1 MNENLVDMIN
11 EAKKEEKTPEPV
23 VEVEVK
29 PQEPVVESPVASEQK
44 TVSMISFTNW
54 IEKNNNLL
62 GPTSDVAKVK
72 IAVSDVEADKSVGFK
87 APNLK
92 GEKDETGKIKK
103 DLFFIK
109 EINTIN
115 VLDLP
120 VYNLK
125 FFKGDIFRIIHEYN
139 PQIYIK
145 EYSTKNGSTLV
156 FCTPIDNHLIPY
168 FRIKVK
174 SKDLNIKIVEPN
186 IPELTEKLK
195 GNGDLEALQL
205 LYKQSIQVKDQLTT
219 MKAIVEWMLKRYAD
233 VIDVNHQILIDSV
246 LIAQFNY

>member
-1 MNENLVDMIN
+1 MVENLVEMIN
-11 EAKKEEKTPEPV
+11 SYKKDEKEPEPEIKEKQPEPV
-23 VEVEVK
+23 KEEQSV
-29 PQEPVVESPVASEQK
+29 SSEQK

-54 IEKNNNLL
+54 IEKNNSLL
-62 GPTSDVAKVK
+62 GPTSDVMKIK
-72 IAVSDVEADKSVGFK
+72 IAVSDVDTDNVGFK
-87 APNLK
+87 APSLK

-120 VYNLK
+120 LYNIK

-139 PQIYIK
+139 SQIYIK

-156 FCTPIDNHLIPY
+156 FCTPINSNLIPY
-168 FRIKVK
+168 YRVKVK

-186 IPELTEKLK
+186 IPSLTEKLN
-195 GNGDLEALQL
+195 GTGDLEALQL
-205 LYKQSIQVKDQLTT
+205 LYKQSSKVKSELTS
-219 MKAIVEWMLKRYAD
+219 MKAIVEWMLKRYVDA
-233 VIDVNHQILIDSV
+233 IDVNHQILIDSV

>member
-11 EAKKEEKTPEPV
+11 EAKKEEKPPEPV
-23 VEVEVK
+23 VAKVK
-29 PQEPVVESPVASEQK
+29 PPEPVVESPVVSEQK

-72 IAVSDVEADKSVGFK
+72 IAVSDVDADKSVGFK

-92 GEKDETGKIKK
+92 GEKDEEGKIKK
-103 DLFFIK
+103 ELFFIK

-120 VYNLK
+120 VFNLK

-139 PQIYIK
+139 AQIYIK
-145 EYSTKNGSTLV
+145 EYSTKLGSVLV
-156 FCTPIDNHLIPY
+156 FCTPVGTHLIPY
-168 FRIKVK
+168 YKVKVK
-174 SKDLNIKIVEPN
+174 SKDVSIKIVEPN
-186 IPELTEKLK
+186 IDVITEKLK
-195 GNGDLEALQL
+195 GLGDLEALQL
-205 LYKQSIQVKDQLTT
+205 LYKQSIKNKVNLTS
-219 MKAIVEWMLKRYAD
+219 MNAIVEWMLKRYSEA
-233 VIDVNHQILIDSV
+233 VDVNHQIQIDSV
-246 LIAQFNY
+246 LISQFS